1 MGVKENEAALMRAVE
16 AWNSGDVN
24 SYLELYGEGIRLH
37 AGNYDFPNK
46 AAVDAMYKGM
56 FAATSEIHLNMLET
70 FGQDEKLCARYSL
83 DARHTGKLMGIEP
96 TGRQFSMIGITVMH
110 FEDGKV
116 VERWD
121 IDNSSEV
128 FADLRN

>member
-1 MGVKENEAALMRAVE
+1 MGVKENEAALMRAVQ
-16 AWNSGDVN
+16 AWNSGDVG
-24 SYLELYGEGIRLH
+24 SYLELYDERIKLH

-46 AAVDAMYKGM
+46 ASVAAMYQGM
-56 FAATSEIHLNMLET
+56 FAATSDIRLTMHET

-96 TGRQFSMIGITVMH
+96 TGKPFSMIGITVMH
-110 FEDGKV
+110 FEGGKV

-128 FADLRN
+128 FAELRR